1 MLLRLTGEEGKW
13 EVSQLGEE
21 QELMSFSEEIADL
34 EAKLKEV
41 DSWKSRIG
49 EIQSEL
55 AFSKA

>member
-1 MLLRLTGEEGKW
+1 VLLRLTGQDGKW
-13 EVSQLGEE
+13 DVSQIGGE

-34 EAKLKEV
+34 ESKLKEV
-41 DSWKSRIG
+41 DAWKARVG

>member
-1 MLLRLTGEEGKW
+1 M
-13 EVSQLGEE
+13 SQIGGE

-34 EAKLKEV
+34 ESKLKEV
-41 DSWKSRIG
+41 DAWKARVG